1 MVFSSSVKKKKL
13 LKSFWITTGSPFT
26 TQQDFII
33 TKEKNM
39 DDSLDGFFGRKENVN
54 VFSEFM
60 FKSTAT

>member
-13 LKSFWITTGSPFT
+13 LKSFWITTGSP